1 MENKKRIILFTKG
14 LNPSKEEQA
23 VFSFISTVRM
33 LLSMGFTYEDIKT
46 LSDQEITFF
55 LATEI
60 VVKEKEQ
67 DAINARR

>member
-1 MENKKRIILFTKG
+1 MK
-14 LNPSKEEQA
+14 
-23 VFSFISTVRM
+23 V

-55 LATEI
+55 LATAL
-60 VVKEKEQ
+60 VVREKEQ